1 MAASLKNRLGVNEVT
16 DVKSGLGKAL
26 VAEAIGTLFINFFG
40 CLSVVN
46 LVDSTAPPNLVLIAL
61 TFGFIVFALV
71 QTLGHVSGAH
81 INPAIT
87 VGLLAAGKVTLI
99 RAFLYIVVQV
109 LGAIA
114 GSALLKALTPSSYTG
129 GFGVTSLNA
138 NLTEV
143 QGLGIEFILGFIL
156 VLVVFGVCDANR
168 QHTQA
173 VAALTIGLT
182 VAAGHLATIDYT
194 GSGMNPARAFGSA
207 VIASSWEA
215 HWVYWV
221 GPILGGIAASLL
233 YTHTLA
239 APAAGEYSP
248 VNVEEKELKSVETA
262 NN

>member
-1 MAASLKNRLGVNEVT
+1 MAASLKNRLGVQEVT

-26 VAEAIGTLFINFFG
+26 VAEALGTLFINFFG
-40 CLSVVN
+40 CLSAVN
-46 LVDSTAPPNLVLIAL
+46 LVEPQAAPNLVLIAL
-61 TFGFIVFALV
+61 TFGFIVFVAV
-71 QTLGHVSGAH
+71 QSVGHVSGAH

-87 VGLLAAGKVTLI
+87 VGLLVTGKVTII

-114 GSALLKALTPSSYTG
+114 GSAILRALTPSSYDG
-129 GFGVTSLNA
+129 GFGVNKLAN
-138 NLTEV
+138 NLTPI

-168 QHTQA
+168 QHTQTI
-173 VAALTIGLT
+173 AALTIGLT
-182 VAAGHLATIDYT
+182 VAAGHLATIDFT
-194 GSGMNPARAFGSA
+194 GTGMNPARSFGAA
-207 VIASSWEA
+207 VIESFWEN
-215 HWVYWV
+215 HWVFWV

-233 YTHTLA
+233 YTYTLA